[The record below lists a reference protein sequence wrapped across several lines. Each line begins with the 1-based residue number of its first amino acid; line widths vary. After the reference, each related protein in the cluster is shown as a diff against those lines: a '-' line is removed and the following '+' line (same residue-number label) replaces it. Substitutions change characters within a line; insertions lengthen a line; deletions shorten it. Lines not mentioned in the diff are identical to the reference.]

1 MDIRNVLSS
10 LITDFLAFVL
20 SSVIGLP
27 IVYYLIK
34 DPKGTTFFNP
44 SKSQDIFPED
54 TMMLKRRISALE
66 RDLETSTRKLS
77 NLPFDINHPDYP
89 VNEILRESSFDKK
102 D

>member
-1 MDIRNVLSS
+1 
-10 LITDFLAFVL
+10 
-20 SSVIGLP
+20 
-27 IVYYLIK
+27 
-34 DPKGTTFFNP
+34 
-44 SKSQDIFPED
+44 
-54 TMMLKRRISALE
+54 MMLKRRISALE